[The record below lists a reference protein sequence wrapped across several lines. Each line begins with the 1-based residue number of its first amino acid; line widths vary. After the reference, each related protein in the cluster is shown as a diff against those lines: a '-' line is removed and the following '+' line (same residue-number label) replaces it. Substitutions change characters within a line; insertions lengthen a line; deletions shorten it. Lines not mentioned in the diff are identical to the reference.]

1 MTGEVSDL
9 DEVSYVRDGSYE
21 GSAMVV
27 LEKRGGAYRYV
38 WRGYFD
44 GGNLVRL
51 YPVRPYGGL
60 WDGRRR
66 EPTALSVFEIKRD
79 V

>member
-1 MTGEVSDL
+1 MSEVSF
-9 DEVSYVRDGSYE
+9 VRDGTYE

-44 GGNLVRL
+44 GGSLVRL
-51 YPVRPYGGL
+51 YPVRPYGGS
-60 WDGRRR
+60 WDGIRR
-66 EPTALSVFEIKRD
+66 EPTQLSVFEIKREA
-79 V
+79 